1 MYNQAY
7 LFKGSFQMKLAYMIF
22 YEYCGETKYWLQRT
36 ESINTLI
43 NSVLI
48 DLNILLGSQ
57 SRFLPLLMGYFW
69 HYSYYMN

>member
-1 MYNQAY
+1 MYNQAN
-7 LFKGSFQMKLAYMIF
+7 LFKDSFQMKLAYMIF

-43 NSVLI
+43 NSVFI

-57 SRFLPLLMGYFW
+57 SRFCHCLWDIFGTI
-69 HYSYYMN
+69 HII